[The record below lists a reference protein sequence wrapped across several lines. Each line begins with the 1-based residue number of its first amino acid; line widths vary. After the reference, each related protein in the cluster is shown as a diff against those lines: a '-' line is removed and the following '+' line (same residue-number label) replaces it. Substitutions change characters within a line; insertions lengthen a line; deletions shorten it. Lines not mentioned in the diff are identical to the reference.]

1 MDDLIS
7 RKALLDYLRND
18 FGFRF
23 PFYDGTR
30 LGTTQLLVTMN
41 DVIAAIQHIVPSVDA
56 VPVVRCRDCIHRG
69 YDACPMCH
77 DECGYDED
85 DGYDYWTVD
94 NTTDDGFCNMGAKLD
109 GGADNGRG

>member
-7 RKALLDYLRND
+7 RKALLETPWVLPDRMTREQALECFRNI
-18 FGFRF
+18 
-23 PFYDGTR
+23 
-30 LGTTQLLVTMN
+30 LGEAPT
-41 DVIAAIQHIVPSVDA
+41 IDA

-94 NTTDDGFCNMGAKLD
+94 NTTDDGFCHMGAKMD
-109 GGADNGRG
+109 GGNENEG